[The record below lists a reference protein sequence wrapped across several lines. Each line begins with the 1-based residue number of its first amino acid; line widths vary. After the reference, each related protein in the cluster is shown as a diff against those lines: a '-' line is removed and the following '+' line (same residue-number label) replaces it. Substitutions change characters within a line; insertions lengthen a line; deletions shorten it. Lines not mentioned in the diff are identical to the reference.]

1 MENNKK
7 LEQYNSETQFIPWN
21 ANITKLSLSVLAQVG
36 LFLLVYLSTIAFGI
50 ALAFLAFYAS
60 LFVVPFYFETIGLF
74 LLRLGKAGFLL
85 NICCII
91 AYVGLWVFIA
101 ALAVYLI
108 KPLFIFPKKNEK
120 LGREIKRADSPEL
133 YDLIESTA
141 KAAGVKSPKHIY
153 VNQEVN
159 ACVFFN
165 TSFWNIFLPVRKNL
179 SIGLALFEST
189 NTEEVRSI
197 IAHEFGHFAQNSMRV
212 GSVLYVSNK
221 IISDLVYRRDKL
233 DYWLLRWC
241 LKSGIW
247 GFWGKVTQTVVIWFR
262 NMLEGIYQNQQ
273 RSYMKLSRQ
282 MEYDADAVSC
292 RIVGSKT
299 FVSALCKIERLNT
312 AFSFYGYVLDDIA
325 KQNQTISD
333 YWEGY
338 SQTRSRMADV
348 DISLTSFDKEETRPD
363 NVNSSSLIT
372 VEEIWQS
379 HPSTIKRI
387 NHALQL
393 NLQEREK
400 QPAKPSWD
408 IVDDRVKKMISDDVL
423 TGMKEDGKE
432 VTTISWDEY
441 LRVLDDK
448 VKDSVYP
455 GSVDPF
461 FARTIFTDMD
471 GTVETVEDPLS
482 ESNKNII
489 RDYEQALMDKQT
501 LNILKTERLPLKNF
515 MYNGVCY
522 PINEVPLDIHDKY
535 LSGLKAKAKGIDV
548 SIRKL
553 AMSKV
558 EDVKYVDAAYNAI
571 DYVQSLVERIQT
583 ELLSK
588 QNKIKND
595 LGRANIAGPEDYENL
610 RNKLGKYESSFK
622 EVLNTLELKKIMLFM
637 TSSERAYM
645 KHYAGTPNSFS
656 GYIDSDAVDH
666 TFSLIRWVTNIYQ
679 NVSRAAK
686 MYIVSVVLDEKP
698 LPPAFLELW
707 VENKEGNTSS
717 KLQNAETEDGRDHVI
732 IESNYY
738 GTLNLPVPTDEEID
752 TISQEEEFRYRMWE
766 KYDALEKKNDFDLRL
781 VTTVPIKE
789 SCDYYTYLN
798 PEDKERFLLE
808 MREIIKFEQD
818 ILEDDNWDIISER
831 AKEGDPQANGKMAGL
846 YFGQERYDSA
856 YDAAM
861 KGALGGDINGI
872 MTLGL
877 MEGYGEINTPEL
889 AAKLFKCSAVGGD
902 AYALTNL
909 GFNYIN
915 GIGVP
920 QDMSRAVVLFERAA
934 RQGNSHAENNL
945 GNSYLNGYGV
955 EADPEK
961 GVYWLRKAIDHGD
974 KNSINLLWA
983 YYKSI
988 GDTKQYMDALM
999 YGAEHGV
1006 AECNQELR
1014 LALQQKQP

>member
-7 LEQYNSETQFIPWN
+7 GEQKNPEMQFVPWN

-36 LFLLVYLSTIAFGI
+36 LFLLVYLSTIALGVL
-50 ALAFLAFYAS
+50 LAYLAFYAS
-60 LFVVPFYFETIGLF
+60 LFVVPFFFETVGLF
-74 LLRLGKAGFLL
+74 LLRLGKAGLLL

-91 AYVGLWVFIA
+91 AYVGLWVFVA
-101 ALAVYLI
+101 ALAVYLL
-108 KPLFIFPKKNEK
+108 KPLFIFPKKNK
-120 LGREIKRADSPEL
+120 NLGREIKRADSPEL

-153 VNQEVN
+153 VNHEVN

-212 GSVLYVSNK
+212 DSVLYVSNK

-247 GFWGKVTQTVVIWFR
+247 GFWGRVTQTVVMWFR
-262 NMLEGIYQNQQ
+262 NMLEGIYRNQQ

-282 MEYDADAVSC
+282 MEYDADAVAC
-292 RIVGSKT
+292 RIVGPKT
-299 FVSALCKIERLNT
+299 FVSALCKVERLIT
-312 AFSFYGYVLDDIA
+312 AFDFYKYVLDGIA

-348 DISLTSFDKEETRPD
+348 DISLTSFDKEETRPN
-363 NVNSSSLIT
+363 NVNSNSRIT
-372 VEEIWQS
+372 VEEIWQT

-408 IVDDRVKKMISDDVL
+408 IVDDGIKKLVSDDVL
-423 TGMKEDGKE
+423 AGMKEDDKE
-432 VTTISWDEY
+432 VTTIGWDEY
-441 LRVLDDK
+441 LRALDDK
-448 VKDSVYP
+448 IKDSVYP
-455 GSVDPF
+455 ASVDPF
-461 FARTIFTDMD
+461 FDRTIFTDMD
-471 GTVETVEDPLS
+471 GTVETVDDPLS
-482 ESNKNII
+482 ESNKSII
-489 RDYEQALMDKQT
+489 RDYEQALVDKQT
-501 LNILKTERLPLKNF
+501 LNMLKTEKLPLKNF

-535 LSGLKAKAKGIDV
+535 LSGLESKAKGIDI

-558 EDVKYVDAAYNAI
+558 EDVKYVDAAYRAI
-571 DYVQSLVERIQT
+571 GYVQSLVERIQT
-583 ELLSK
+583 ELISK
-588 QNKIKND
+588 QNKIED
-595 LGRANIAGPEDYENL
+595 DFGRVNIAGPEDYENL
-610 RNKLGKYESSFK
+610 RNRLVKFEATLK
-622 EVLNTLELKKIMLFM
+622 EILNSLDLNKVMLFM
-637 TSSERAYM
+637 ASSERVYM
-645 KHYAGTPNSFS
+645 KYYAGTPNSFS
-656 GYIDSDAVDH
+656 GYIDSDAVEQ
-666 TFSLIRWVTNIYQ
+666 TFFMVKWILSIYK

-686 MYIVSVVLDEKP
+686 MYIMSAVLDEKP

-707 VENKEGNTSS
+707 VENKGEDTS

-732 IESNYY
+732 IESNCY
-738 GTLNLPVPTDEEID
+738 GTLNLSVPTDEEID
-752 TISQEEEFRYRMWE
+752 TVSPEEEFRYRMWE
-766 KYDALEKKNDFDLRL
+766 KYDALEEKKDFDLRQ

-789 SCDYYTYLN
+789 SCDNYTYLN

-831 AKEGDPQANGKMAGL
+831 AKDGDPQANGKMAGL
-846 YFGQERYDSA
+846 YLEQERYDSA

-861 KGALGGDINGI
+861 KGALGGDINSI

-877 MEGYGEINTPEL
+877 MEGYGEIKTPEL
-889 AAKLFKCSAVGGD
+889 VTKLFKCSAVGGD
-902 AYALTNL
+902 AYALNNL
-909 GFNYIN
+909 AFNYIN
-915 GIGVP
+915 GIGIP
-920 QDMSRAVVLFERAA
+920 QDMSRAVVLYERAA
-934 RQGNSHAENNL
+934 RQGNSRAENNL
-945 GNSYLNGYGV
+945 GNSYLNGHGV
-955 EADPEK
+955 EVDPEK
-961 GVYWLRKAIDHGD
+961 GVYWLRKAIGHGN
-974 KNSINLLWA
+974 KNSINLLWS

-988 GDTKQYMDALM
+988 GDTKQYMDTLM

-1014 LALQQKQP
+1014 LAQQKLS